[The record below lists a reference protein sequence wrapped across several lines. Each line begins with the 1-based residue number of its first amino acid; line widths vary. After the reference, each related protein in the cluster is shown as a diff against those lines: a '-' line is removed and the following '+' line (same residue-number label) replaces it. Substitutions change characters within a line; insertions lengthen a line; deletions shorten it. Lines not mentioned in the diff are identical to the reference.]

1 MKLSHSCFLAAAV
14 IVSAMS
20 LSGCDDGKSY
30 ADLLTEET
38 HAVNYYLSNHRVVDE
53 IPADSV
59 FEYGTDAPYYR
70 IDEDSNLYMQVINP
84 GTPGNRVADDELIYF
99 RYTRYN
105 LKYYFETDEMSGS
118 GNSNNLN
125 IQATSFR
132 YGNTMLSSA
141 SAYGMGIQAPLKF
154 LGVDCEV
161 NLVVKSQLGPTSD
174 IAAVIPYMYNL
185 RYFRQPY

>member
-1 MKLSHSCFLAAAV
+1 MKLSHLCLLTVAGIASAASFSSC
-14 IVSAMS
+14 
-20 LSGCDDGKSY
+20 DNGKSY

-59 FEYGTDAPYYR
+59 FEYGADAPYYR

-84 GTPGNRVADDELIYF
+84 GTHDNKVEDDELIYF

-105 LKYYFETDEMSGS
+105 LKYYFDTDEMVGS
-118 GNSNNLN
+118 GNSNNMN
-125 IQATSFR
+125 INATSFR
-132 YGNTMLSSA
+132 FGNTMLSSA
-141 SAYGMGIQAPLKF
+141 SQYGMGIQEPLKF

-161 NLVVKSQLGPTSD
+161 NLVVKSQLGPTDD
-174 IAAVIPYMYNL
+174 IAAVVPYMYNL

>member
-1 MKLSHSCFLAAAV
+1 MKLSRLCMIAAV
-14 IVSAMS
+14 GLMSALTFS
-20 LSGCDDGKSY
+20 SCDDGKSY

-38 HAVNYYLSNHRVVDE
+38 HAVNYFLANHRVVNE

-59 FEYGTDAPYYR
+59 FEYGENAPYYR

-84 GTPGNRVADDELIYF
+84 GTPDNKVKYDELIYF

-105 LKYYFETDEMSGS
+105 LKYYFETDELVGS

-125 IQATSFR
+125 VQATSFR
-132 YGNTMLSSA
+132 YGNTALSSA
-141 SAYGMGIQAPLKF
+141 SEYGMGIQAPLNF

-174 IAAVIPYMYNL
+174 IASVIPFMFNL

>member
-1 MKLSHSCFLAAAV
+1 MKLSHSCFLAAAG

-20 LSGCDDGKSY
+20 FSSCDDGKSY

-38 HAVNYYLSNHRVVDE
+38 HAVNYYLSNHKVVDE

-59 FEYGTDAPYYR
+59 FQYGPDAPYYR

-84 GTPGNRVADDELIYF
+84 GSADNRVENDELIYF

-105 LKYYFETDEMSGS
+105 LKYYFETDELVGS

-125 IQATSFR
+125 VQATSFR
-132 YGNTMLSSA
+132 FGNTMLSSA
-141 SAYGMGIQAPLKF
+141 STYGMGIQEPLKF

-174 IAAVIPYMYNL
+174 IAAVIPYLYNL

>member
-1 MKLSHSCFLAAAV
+1 MKFSHFCTLAVAGVLTAA
-14 IVSAMS
+14 SFTS
-20 LSGCDDGKSY
+20 CDDGKSY

-38 HAVNYYLSNHRVVDE
+38 HAVNYYLADNKVINE

-59 FEYGTDAPYYR
+59 FKYGPDAPYYR

-105 LKYYFETDEMSGS
+105 LKYYYESGELVGS

-125 IQATSFR
+125 VQATSFR
-132 YGNTMLSSA
+132 FGNTMLSSA
-141 SAYGMGIQAPLKF
+141 SNYGMGIQEPLKY

-174 IAAVIPYMYNL
+174 IASVIPYLYNL

>member
-1 MKLSHSCFLAAAV
+1 MKLSYSCFLAAAG

-20 LSGCDDGKSY
+20 LSSCDDGKSY

-38 HAVNYYLSNHRVVDE
+38 HAVNYYLSNHKVVDE

-59 FEYGTDAPYYR
+59 FQYGPDAPYYR

-84 GTPGNRVADDELIYF
+84 GSADNRVENDELIYF

-105 LKYYFETDEMSGS
+105 LKYYFETDELVGS

-125 IQATSFR
+125 VQATSFR
-132 YGNTMLSSA
+132 FGNTMLSSA
-141 SAYGMGIQAPLKF
+141 STYGMGIQEPLKF

-174 IAAVIPYMYNL
+174 IAAVIPYLYNL

>member
-1 MKLSHSCFLAAAV
+1 MKLSHLCLIAV
-14 IVSAMS
+14 ATVVSAIS
-20 LSGCDDGKSY
+20 LTGCDSGKSY

-38 HAVNYYLSNHRVVDE
+38 HAVNYYLSNHRVIDE

-59 FEYGTDAPYYR
+59 FEYGADAPYYR

-84 GTPGNRVADDELIYF
+84 GTSDNKVESDELIYF

-105 LKYYFETDEMSGS
+105 LRFYYETDEMIGS

-132 YGNTMLSSA
+132 FGNTMLSSA
-141 SAYGMGIQAPLKF
+141 SEFGMGIQEPLKF

-161 NLVVKSQLGPTSD
+161 NLVVKSQLGPTAD
-174 IAAVIPYMYNL
+174 IAAVVPYMYNL

>member
-1 MKLSHSCFLAAAV
+1 MKSSYFCFLAAAGMA
-14 IVSAMS
+14 SAMS
-20 LSGCDDGKSY
+20 LTSCDDGKSY

-38 HAVNYYLSNHRVVDE
+38 HAVNYFLSNHKVVDE

-59 FEYGTDAPYYR
+59 FEYGPDAPYYR

-84 GTPGNRVADDELIYF
+84 GTADNRVENDELIYF

-105 LKYYFETDEMSGS
+105 LKYYFESDELIGT

-125 IQATSFR
+125 ISATSFR
-132 YGNTMLSSA
+132 FGNTMLSSA
-141 SAYGMGIQAPLKF
+141 SNYGMGIQEPLKF

-161 NLVVKSQLGPTSD
+161 NLVVKSQLGPTDD
-174 IAAVIPYMYNL
+174 IAAVVPYLYNL

>member
-1 MKLSHSCFLAAAV
+1 MKLSRLCLIAAAGV
-14 IVSAMS
+14 ASAMAFS
-20 LSGCDDGKSY
+20 SCDDGKSY

-38 HAVNYYLSNHRVVDE
+38 HAVNYFLANHRVVNE
-53 IPADSV
+53 IPADTV
-59 FEYGTDAPYYR
+59 FEYGENAPYYR

-84 GTPGNRVADDELIYF
+84 GTPDNKVSYDELIYF

-105 LKYYFETDEMSGS
+105 LKYYYETGDLVGS

-132 YGNTMLSSA
+132 YGNTSLSSA
-141 SAYGMGIQAPLKF
+141 SEFGMGIQMPLKY

-161 NLVVKSQLGPTSD
+161 NLVVKSQMGPTSD
-174 IAAVIPYMYNL
+174 MANVVPFLFNL

>member
-1 MKLSHSCFLAAAV
+1 MKLSHSCFLAAAG

-20 LSGCDDGKSY
+20 LSSCDDGKSY

-38 HAVNYYLSNHRVVDE
+38 HAVNYYLSNHKVVDE

-59 FEYGTDAPYYR
+59 FLYGPDAPYYR

-84 GTPGNRVADDELIYF
+84 GSADNRVENDELIYF

-105 LKYYFETDEMSGS
+105 LKYYFETDELVGS

-125 IQATSFR
+125 VQATSFR

-141 SAYGMGIQAPLKF
+141 STYGMGIQAPLKF

-174 IAAVIPYMYNL
+174 IAAVIPYLYNL

>member
-1 MKLSHSCFLAAAV
+1 MKLSHFGLLAAAG
-14 IVSAMS
+14 IASAMTFT
-20 LSGCDDGKSY
+20 GCDSGKSY

-38 HAVNYYLSNHRVVDE
+38 HAVNYYLSNFRVIDE

-59 FEYGTDAPYYR
+59 FEYGEDAPYYR
-70 IDEDSNLYMQVINP
+70 IEEDSNLYMQVLNP
-84 GTPGNRVADDELIYF
+84 GTRDNKVEDDELIYF

-105 LKYYFETDEMSGS
+105 LKYYYDTDLMVGS

-132 YGNTMLSSA
+132 FGNTMLSSA
-141 SAYGMGIQAPLKF
+141 SQYGMGIQEPLKF

-161 NLVVKSQLGPTSD
+161 NLVVKSQLGPTDD
-174 IAAVIPYMYNL
+174 IAAVVPYMYNL

>member
-1 MKLSHSCFLAAAV
+1 MKLSRLFMLAAVAV
-14 IVSAMS
+14 ASAVTFS
-20 LSGCDDGKSY
+20 SCDDGKSY
-30 ADLLTEET
+30 ADLLTEEA
-38 HAVNYYLSNHRVVDE
+38 HAVNYFLANNRVVNE
-53 IPADSV
+53 IPADSI
-59 FEYGTDAPYYR
+59 FEYGENAPYYR

-84 GTPGNRVADDELIYF
+84 GTPDNKVSYDELIYF

-105 LKYYFETDEMSGS
+105 LKYYFETDELVGS

-125 IQATSFR
+125 IQASSFR
-132 YGNTMLSSA
+132 YGNTLLSSA
-141 SAYGMGIQAPLKF
+141 SEYGLGIQAPLEF

-174 IAAVIPYMYNL
+174 IANVIPYMFNL